1 MAARATL
8 VQDFLERSALRY
20 PDKTA
25 LVTDEGRFTY
35 REVEESANAVAHAL
49 LADGL
54 AKGDRVAVFSDNS
67 LKAVVALFGIIKAG
81 GVFVV
86 INPTTKAEKLAR
98 ILNDCGAF
106 AVVSGWPKLD
116 VVGDAVA
123 ATPSVR
129 RVYLGGTP
137 ASRVRNIGV
146 PSVSM
151 AEVTERP
158 RATPPMTRPIDVDL
172 AALIYTS
179 GSTGSPKG
187 VMMTHANMVSA
198 ADSITSFLENTSDD
212 IILNTLPMSFD
223 YGLYQVLMSCMVGG
237 TVILDNAFLYPS
249 AVVERLIAERVTGFP
264 IVPTIS
270 SVLLQM
276 EDVKRRRFDHLRY
289 VTSTAAF
296 WPVEHIVKLR
306 EMFRGAKLYSMY
318 GLTECKRVSYLPPE
332 ELDKRPT
339 SVGKSIPNTEAFVV
353 DSHGLPVG
361 SGVVGELVV
370 RGSHVMRGYWNDPKE
385 TAKRLKPGL
394 YPGESVLY
402 TGDLFRTDDEGF
414 LYFVARKDDIIKSRG
429 EKVSPKEVEA
439 ILYGLDEVAEAAVV
453 GVPDPLLGE
462 AVKAVLALRQG
473 ATLTARQVIRHCAAQ
488 LEDFMVPKYVEFLD
502 QLPHSS
508 RGKIDRQR
516 LKVKGVDS

>member
-1 MAARATL
+1 
-8 VQDFLERSALRY
+8 
-20 PDKTA
+20 
-25 LVTDEGRFTY
+25 
-35 REVEESANAVAHAL
+35 
-49 LADGL
+49 
-54 AKGDRVAVFSDNS
+54 
-67 LKAVVALFGIIKAG
+67 
-81 GVFVV
+81 
-86 INPTTKAEKLAR
+86 
-98 ILNDCGAF
+98 
-106 AVVSGWPKLD
+106 
-116 VVGDAVA
+116 
-123 ATPSVR
+123 
-129 RVYLGGTP
+129 
-137 ASRVRNIGV
+137 
-146 PSVSM
+146 
-151 AEVTERP
+151 
-158 RATPPMTRPIDVDL
+158 
-172 AALIYTS
+172 
-179 GSTGSPKG
+179 
-187 VMMTHANMVSA
+187 
-198 ADSITSFLENTSDD
+198 
-212 IILNTLPMSFD
+212 
-223 YGLYQVLMSCMVGG
+223 
-237 TVILDNAFLYPS
+237 
-249 AVVERLIAERVTGFP
+249 
-264 IVPTIS
+264 
-270 SVLLQM
+270 M

-353 DSHGLPVG
+353 DSHGLRVG

-502 QLPHSS
+502 RLPHSS